1 MNDKNFKTI
10 MTVAVIAIIAVVGV
24 GFAAFSTDLKISGKG
39 TVKASSWK
47 IRFDNISAANLTGTA
62 TEVTA
67 PTLTTDDTHIENYD
81 VTFTTPGDSV
91 SYTFDVKNEGTFDA
105 KISSIVIGTPSCTG
119 TGTNATQDANNV
131 CKNLTYTLT
140 YDDGSPIA
148 QNDTLTSGQTKGLK
162 LTLTYNS
169 AVTASELPSNDV
181 AISDLDATI
190 VYSQD

>member
-1 MNDKNFKTI
+1 MNDKNFKVI
-10 MTVAVIAIIAVVGV
+10 MTVAVVAIIAVIGI
-24 GFAAFSTDLKISGKG
+24 GFAAFSTELKINGKG

-47 IRFDNISAANLTGTA
+47 IRFDNISAASITGTA
-62 TEVTA
+62 TEVTP
-67 PTLTTDDTHIENYD
+67 PTLSTNDTHIENYN
-81 VTFTTPGDSV
+81 VTFTTPGDSI

-119 TGTNATQDANNV
+119 TGDNATQDANNV

-140 YDDGSPIA
+140 YGDGSPIA
-148 QNDTLTSGQTKGLK
+148 QNDTLTASQTKSLK
-162 LTLTYNS
+162 LTLTYNAS
-169 AVTASELPSNDV
+169 VTASELPSNDV